1 MKGRPEAAPR
11 VYKMIEYTL
20 RRARTSRI
28 KFSVRS
34 GVVRVVAPIRLPYKL
49 IDFYIQKNAE
59 TIQEYLAKEDYKPR
73 KYEDGGSIRICGK
86 ELKIVR
92 TNEIGEIEISN
103 DQILIPTDTTIKH
116 IGYFLSIEL
125 RKQISKII
133 LDKNLDIGLRRIVIK
148 QYDSKWGSCSPK
160 SLNFNLKLVLAP
172 CDVVKYVVIH
182 EFSHILEPNH
192 SRSFWKIVEDQ
203 MGDYKL
209 HRKWLRDNGNK
220 LLI

>member
-1 MKGRPEAAPR
+1 M
-11 VYKMIEYTL
+11 
-20 RRARTSRI
+20 
-28 KFSVRS
+28 RS
-34 GVVRVVAPIRLPYKL
+34 GEVRVVAPARLPYKL
-49 IDFYIQKNAE
+49 IDFYVQKNAIIIE
-59 TIQEYLAKEDYKPR
+59 AYLAKEDFKPQ

-92 TNEIGEIEISN
+92 ADETSEIEISN
-103 DQILIPTDTTIKH
+103 DQILIPANATTKH
-116 IGYFLSIEL
+116 IEYFLSNEL
-125 RKQISKII
+125 REQISKII
-133 LDKNLDIGLRRIVIK
+133 LNNNLDIGLRRIVIK

-160 SLNFNLKLVLAP
+160 SLNFNLKLALAP

-192 SRSFWKIVEDQ
+192 SRSFWKLVEDR

-209 HRKWLRDNGNK
+209 HKKWLRDNGNK